1 MTVGD
6 IRDHPNNDPLDS
18 LSEDRR
24 DRQTAV
30 RSDAPKTGKPDPRQT
45 AIKSLLESA
54 GGSIGDKLATVK
66 TAHLVDKDRF
76 QSAFRSLMTSTKP

>member
-1 MTVGD
+1 MTVGNIHD
-6 IRDHPNNDPLDS
+6 NPNNDPRDRLR
-18 LSEDRR
+18 EDRR

-30 RSDAPKTGKPDPRQT
+30 RSDTVKTGKPDPRQT
-45 AIKSLLESA
+45 TIKSLLASVD
-54 GGSIGDKLATVK
+54 GSLDDKLATLK